1 VSLAEDSILADTSRT
16 HARRTLADGTTV
28 DLTAYDEFD
37 VGLTFHD
44 RDGRPEFIDFVIY
57 EPT

>member
-1 VSLAEDSILADTSRT
+1 LP
-16 HARRTLADGTTV
+16 DGTTV